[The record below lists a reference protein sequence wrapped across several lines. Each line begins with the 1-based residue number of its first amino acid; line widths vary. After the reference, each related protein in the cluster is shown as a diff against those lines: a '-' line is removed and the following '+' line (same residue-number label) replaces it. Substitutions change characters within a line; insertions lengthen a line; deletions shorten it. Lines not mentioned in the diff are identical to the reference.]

1 MKILNKDNFEKD
13 LINLTETNRK
23 ISMTSEH

>member
-13 LINLTETNRK
+13 LIILTEANRK